1 MSKFNTGS
9 AVAATLGP
17 IRTTGTT
24 ATFEGGPGFARDAK
38 SDLFLLAVTNL
49 AGEDTFYESAKDRD
63 NRFRGLVH
71 QVAVSD
77 PDWLARFIAW
87 LRSAANMRSA
97 SVVAAC
103 EAVAARL
110 GTGKPLKPAFTR
122 AEEDAGWN
130 RKFIDAACQRAD
142 EPGEVLAYW
151 TSRYGRAI
159 PKPVKRGV
167 ADAVRRL
174 YTARSLAK
182 YDSEA
187 RGYRF
192 ADVIDLVHPTPD
204 DAKPWQGALFGH
216 ALDRRHGRDK
226 PVDPALRILTKRAE
240 LLALPVAERRDVLLA
255 EDGPRRLADAGLTWE
270 ALAGWL
276 QGPMDAAAWE
286 AIIPSMGLMA
296 LALNVRNFD
305 EAGVSDAVA
314 ESVMARF
321 RDPEQVAA
329 SRMFPYRWL
338 SAYLAAPSLRWGP
351 ALEAALAA
359 SAAGVPALPGRTL
372 VLVDT
377 SGSMQGAVSQ
387 RSKVRHVDIGALIG
401 VVVAA
406 RCGRRNVD
414 LVGFADGHF
423 SHVLPDGG
431 SVLKGI
437 EGFTARVGE
446 VGHGTRMIEAI
457 KAAYRGHDR
466 VVIVSDMQTFP
477 YYYQRGVSA
486 DDVIPAA
493 VPVFGVNTTGYGVSA
508 LPAGTRNR
516 FEVGGFSDKVFTM
529 FGLLAA
535 GQDAGWPF

>member
-1 MSKFNTGS
+1 MAKFNKGTVT
-9 AVAATLGP
+9 AVFRGP
-17 IRTTGTT
+17 IQTTGRA
-24 ATFEGGPGFARDAK
+24 ATFEGGEGFARDAK

-63 NRFRGLVH
+63 NRFRDLVH
-71 QVAVSD
+71 TVALDDVE
-77 PDWLARFIAW
+77 WLARFIGW
-87 LRSAANMRSA
+87 LRGEANMRSA
-97 SVVAAC
+97 SVVAAA
-103 EAVAARL
+103 EAVWARL
-110 GTGKPLKPAFTR
+110 QVGLTGS
-122 AEEDAGWN
+122 N
-130 RKFIDAACQRAD
+130 RQLIDAACQRAD

-151 TSRYGRAI
+151 TSRYGRAV

-174 YTARSLAK
+174 YTERSLAK
-182 YDSEA
+182 YDSDA
-187 RGYRF
+187 KGYRF

-226 PVDPALRILTKRAE
+226 PIDPALRILTKRAE
-240 LLALPVAERRDVLLA
+240 LLALPVAERRNVLLA
-255 EDGPRRLADAGLTWE
+255 ADGSRRLADAGLTWE

-296 LALNVRNFD
+296 LARNVRNFD
-305 EAGVSDAVA
+305 EAGVSDEVA

-321 RDPEQVAA
+321 RDPEQVAG

-387 RSKVRHVDIGALIG
+387 RSKVRHVDVGALIG
-401 VVVAA
+401 VVIAA
-406 RCGRRNVD
+406 RCGRGNVD

-423 SHVLPDGG
+423 THGLPDGG

-446 VGHGTRMIEAI
+446 VGHGTQMIEAI

-477 YYYQRGVSA
+477 YYYQRGLSA
-486 DDVIPAA
+486 DDVVPAA

-529 FGLLAA
+529 FGLLSA
-535 GQDAGWPF
+535 GQDVGWPF